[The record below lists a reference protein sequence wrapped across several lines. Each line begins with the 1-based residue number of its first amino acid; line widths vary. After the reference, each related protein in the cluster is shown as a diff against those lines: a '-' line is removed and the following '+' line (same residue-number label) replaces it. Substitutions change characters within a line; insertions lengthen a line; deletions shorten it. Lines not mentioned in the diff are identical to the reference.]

1 MIPPPPPC
9 RVCRGALQPLLDL
22 GILALPAFPDAAHV
36 ADVPRAPLDLRVCA
50 ECGLV
55 QLADTVHR
63 DALYTQYW
71 YRSSINETMQAELTS
86 IVRAALLDVSIYPQD
101 LVIDVGAND
110 GYLLSR
116 YPHERMHWE
125 ATRLAFEPAVNLQDA
140 CRKHCE
146 ILIPSYFP
154 PTALD
159 LDRMPGAFQRAKIVT
174 TIAMFYDLED
184 PAQCVRTIN
193 HILHPEGVWI
203 LQLQDLAQMVQAT
216 AFDNICHEHLTY
228 WSLDAIESLL
238 DRTRSDLHVTHV
250 EQRTINGGSLRLH
263 IRRRVYPPDQTV
275 DQWQRWERPLIT
287 YQQLEHFAWRVGEV
301 RTQIQA
307 AIEGAL
313 SAGKVIDLYGASTKA
328 NTLLQYCG
336 LDTLQIRQAWERNPE
351 KFGRCTATGIPIV
364 NEQAGRDDQPDLLL
378 AGIWQFRDSILQ
390 REAPFIDAGGAVL
403 FPLPEVD
410 FVRGA
415 RAATPDV

>member
-36 ADVPRAPLDLRVCA
+36 ADVSRAPLDLRVCA

-55 QLADTVHR
+55 QLADTVPR
-63 DALYTQYW
+63 EALYTQYW

-86 IVRAALLDVSIYPQD
+86 IVRAALLDVSVYPQD
-101 LVIDVGAND
+101 LVVDVGAND

-116 YPHERMHWE
+116 YPHERSHWE
-125 ATRLAFEPAVNLQDA
+125 ATRVAFEPAENLQEA

-146 ILIPSYFP
+146 VLIADFFP
-154 PTALD
+154 PTV
-159 LDRMPGAFQRAKIVT
+159 RVRGSMVGRVKICT

-184 PAQCVRTIN
+184 PAVCVREIN
-193 HILHPEGVWI
+193 HLLHPEGVWI

-238 DRTRSDLHVTHV
+238 ERTRSDLHVTHV
-250 EQRTINGGSLRLH
+250 EPRAINGGSLRLH

-275 DQWQRWERPLIT
+275 DQWHRWEQPLIT
-287 YQQLEHFAWRVGEV
+287 YHQLETFAWRVGEV

-351 KFGRCTATGIPIV
+351 KFGRTTATGIPIV
-364 NEQAGRDDQPDLLL
+364 DEQVARQDPPDLLL

-415 RAATPDV
+415 RAAAPEV